1 MSCPQEIPIGAIVEL
16 RNSKEDWRLVSY
28 WDNEVPRFCRQ
39 YVIKSLVTGST
50 RRAFKHELFEKAT
63 SSYED
68 LNFFFK
74 EQMSQEIVNDF
85 EQDMSDPE
93 PDEQIS
99 ELERMLNYTSAQ
111 PPTTELPAPDKTSA
125 TEPPAPKRFKTVTH
139 SDIDTLAS
147 KTTEATTNHQTKWA
161 VKLLKGA

>member
-1 MSCPQEIPIGAIVEL
+1 M
-16 RNSKEDWRLVSY
+16 SY

-39 YVIKSLVTGST
+39 YVIKSLATGST
-50 RRAFKHELFEKAT
+50 RRAFKPELFEKAT

-68 LNFFFK
+68 LNIFFK

-85 EQDMSDPE
+85 EKDMSDPE

-111 PPTTELPAPDKTSA
+111 PPTNELPAP
-125 TEPPAPKRFKTVTH
+125 
-139 SDIDTLAS
+139 
-147 KTTEATTNHQTKWA
+147 
-161 VKLLKGA
+161 

>member
-1 MSCPQEIPIGAIVEL
+1 M
-16 RNSKEDWRLVSY
+16 SY

-39 YVIKSLVTGST
+39 YVIKSLATGST

-85 EQDMSDPE
+85 EKDISDPE

-111 PPTTELPAPDKTSA
+111 PPTNELPAPEKTSA
-125 TEPPAPKRFKTVTH
+125 QPLTSEPPAPKRFKTVTH

-147 KTTEATTNHQTKWA
+147 KTTEATTNHQTKWT